1 MATVDPVDVAAPEAP
16 DERRTARR
24 GASCL
29 MPLLTL
35 AMPVVALVVVETTA
49 VDRAHRVDAIP
60 SAALAAAAWFV
71 LPVVL
76 FFQKSKKRW
85 AKLIP
90 LGIAIGALVLTVF
103 LIRPQAPTGSKR
115 LPTAA
120 EATAQLVARY
130 GPILDGF
137 GVQWTAGAATVE
149 TCTDKF
155 GRNRG
160 AAVGSVTLELDR
172 ALSSDERSQLTAA
185 STPFEADRYGQP
197 IPRFLRDGR
206 VEVLTPCLRTN

>member
-1 MATVDPVDVAAPEAP
+1 MTPAEPVDVGAPETP
-16 DERRTARR
+16 DERHTARR

-29 MPLLTL
+29 LPLLTL
-35 AMPVVALVVVETTA
+35 PLPVVALIVVETTA

-90 LGIAIGALVLTVF
+90 LGLALGALVLTVL
-103 LIRPQAPTGSKR
+103 LIRPQAPTGSKD

-120 EATAQLVARY
+120 EATAQLVASY
-130 GPILDGF
+130 GPFLDGF
-137 GVQWTAGAATVE
+137 GVHWSAGPTTVE
-149 TCTDKF
+149 DCADKF
-155 GRNRG
+155 GRTRG
-160 AAVGSVTLELDR
+160 AAVGSVALELDR
-172 ALSSDERSQLTAA
+172 PLTTYERELLAAA
-185 STPFEADRYGQP
+185 SAPYERDRYGQP

-206 VEVLTPCLRTN
+206 VLVLTPCMRKD